1 MDMNKLQNRTLHRER
16 LSLSSLNV
24 VLTQASRHVPAT
36 AQMLSKDVNEERAL
50 RLIKMM
56 KLQFTKETAPVHWM
70 RSVAS
75 LGSLSEEMAGN
86 DVG

>member
-1 MDMNKLQNRTLHRER
+1 MNKLQNRTLHRER

-36 AQMLSKDVNEERAL
+36 AQTPYQDVNEERAL

-56 KLQFTKETAPVHWM
+56 KLQFTTETAPV
-70 RSVAS
+70 AS
-75 LGSLSEEMAGN
+75 LGRLSEEMAGS